1 MPIVIPTTDEIER
14 MTSRQKA
21 AWRRRMGLTMQQAS
35 ESRLLLIYGDQV
47 KNHGEIWARI
57 YGEDPD
63 AAEHVRVLMEAI
75 A

>member
-1 MPIVIPTTDEIER
+1 MPLTIPTPREIR
-14 MTSRQKA
+14 NMNVKQRA
-21 AWRRRMGLTMQQAS
+21 DMRRR
-35 ESRLLLIYGDQV
+35 LLPVLADLRDSLAEFDRH
-47 KNHGEIWARI
+47 NAHAWAAE